1 MTVRISPSILAADFT
16 RLGEEANA
24 VAEDADL
31 LHIDVMDNHF
41 VPNLTVGLPVVDS
54 LVRNVRIPL
63 DIHLGI
69 ADPDR
74 WAPAYAEAGAA
85 SVTFH
90 AEATHSPLR
99 VLRAIHAAGGEAGLA
114 LNPVTPLEPY
124 SGLLAEAD
132 TLLIMSIEPGFG
144 SQKFLDFTLEKIRQ
158 AREMIDDLY
167 RSGRR
172 DTPLWLQ
179 VDGGVNDR
187 TIASCAEA
195 GADSFV
201 AGSAVYGTDDPAAA
215 VRALRVQ
222 ADRVNVSRRARSLAA
237 A

>member
-1 MTVRISPSILAADFT
+1 MTIRISPSILAADFT
-16 RLGEEANA
+16 RLAEEANA
-24 VAEDADL
+24 VAADADM
-31 LHIDVMDNHF
+31 LHVDVMDNHF
-41 VPNLTVGLPVVDS
+41 VPNLTVGLPVVES

-99 VLRAIHAAGGEAGLA
+99 TLRAIHAAGAEAGLA
-114 LNPVTPLEPY
+114 LNPATPLQPY

-158 AREMIDDLY
+158 AREMIDDLCGSYY
-167 RSGRR
+167 RA
-172 DTPLWLQ
+172 TPLWLQ
-179 VDGGVNDR
+179 VDGGVNDN
-187 TIASCAEA
+187 TIARCAGA

-201 AGSAVYGTDDPAAA
+201 AGSAVYCSDDPAAA
-215 VRALRVQ
+215 VRALREK
-222 ADRVNVSRRARSLAA
+222 ADRASIGHHANPLTAA
-237 A
+237 